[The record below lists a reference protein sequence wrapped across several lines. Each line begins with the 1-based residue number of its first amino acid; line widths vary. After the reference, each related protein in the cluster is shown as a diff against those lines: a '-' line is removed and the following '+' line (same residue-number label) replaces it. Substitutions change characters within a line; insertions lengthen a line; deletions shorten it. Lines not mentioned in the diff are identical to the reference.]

1 MFSYGGFQAFGNACR
16 TVIGGMTGG
25 RFSDDRGDGGHD
37 RHDQKGD
44 DHKGD
49 DRHHET
55 LGGKQDSQGGHDGH
69 GSDHHDG
76 GHSAHHDGHDD
87 HHGGQDDQDHSGGD
101 HGCGDGS
108 CNGAASG
115 VDITI
120 PENAHVA
127 IMVIENDPGNDT
139 YDDYLRVYSDDVQDP
154 ANLNDYIAAA
164 EEEYAARGNSLDS
177 CMEVMKVVV
186 EDDQHQVI
194 KVLYKDA
201 DGTFTDHDP
210 SQDDPAGTSGSG
222 SDQTGDQ
229 DDDGDTDHG
238 GSDQDDGDH
247 GTDHS
252 GHGHGSGH
260 DDATCGGL
268 FKFGGHG
275 HDDHASRDD
284 HQDDDHGDHG
294 DHGHGQGHHFAFF

>member
-1 MFSYGGFQAFGNACR
+1 MFNFGGLQSFGSACR
-16 TVIGGMTGG
+16 TVFETMAGG
-25 RFSDDRGDGGHD
+25 RGGHDAWGRDDDDRGHKGGRDGDRDD
-37 RHDQKGD
+37 RHD

-49 DRHHET
+49 HSGHGDQHGHGDDDNH
-55 LGGKQDSQGGHDGH
+55 GGHSDGHDGH
-69 GSDHHDG
+69 DG
-76 GHSAHHDGHDD
+76 GHGGGHGD
-87 HHGGQDDQDHSGGD
+87 GQD
-101 HGCGDGS
+101 CGDGT
-108 CNGAASG
+108 CNGAANG
-115 VDITI
+115 VDISI

-127 IMVIENDPGNDT
+127 IMVIENDPSNDT
-139 YDDYLRVYSDDVQDP
+139 YDDYLRVYADDVQDP
-154 ANLNDYIAAA
+154 SNLNDYIAAA

-177 CMEVMKVVV
+177 CKEVMKVVV
-186 EDDQHQVI
+186 ENDQHQVI